1 MLMKRIF
8 LIISTALSILFFQV
22 SGQQDTVKADTVK
35 NWNFA
40 GQASLNFSQTSFSKN
55 WQAGGVS
62 SIAGLGLFN
71 VSAKYTKNKSAWESS
86 LDIKYG
92 LTKQGDED
100 LQKTDDNFEILSK
113 YGYQATENWFYSA
126 MFSFKTQMTDGK
138 HESNRDSVISRIMA
152 PAYILASLGMD
163 YKQGDVF
170 SLLLAPVTGKVT
182 MVFDDTFSDEG
193 RFGVDP
199 GDKIRVEFGALIRS
213 TFVKEILK
221 NVTVNSKLGMFY
233 NYLEEPQVDV
243 DWEMLVNMK
252 INQFLST
259 NIVAQ
264 LIYDKD
270 QVNKVQFKEII
281 GIGLTYEF

>member
-1 MLMKRIF
+1 MNRLF
-8 LIISTALSILFFQV
+8 LIILAALPTMFVQV
-22 SGQQDTVKADTVK
+22 SGQQDTVKADTVR
-35 NWNFA
+35 NWNIA
-40 GQASLNFSQTSFSKN
+40 GEASLNFSQTSFSKN
-55 WQAGGVS
+55 WQAGGQS

-71 VSAKYTKNKSAWESS
+71 VSAKYAKNKSVWESS

-92 LTKQGDED
+92 LTKQGEED
-100 LQKTDDNFEILSK
+100 LRKTDDNFEILSK
-113 YGYQATENWFYSA
+113 YGYQAAENWFYSA

-138 HESNRDSVISRIMA
+138 HESNRDSVISRFLA
-152 PAYILASLGMD
+152 PGYILTSLGMD

-170 SLLLAPVTGKVT
+170 SLLLAPVTGKLT

-199 GDKIRVEFGALIRS
+199 GEKIRLEFGASIKS

-221 NVTVNSKLGMFY
+221 NVTLNSKLGMFY
-233 NYLEEPQVDV
+233 NYLEDSQIDI

-259 NIVAQ
+259 NVVTQ

-270 QVNKVQFKEII
+270 QVDKVQFKEII
-281 GIGLTYEF
+281 GIGLTYKF

>member
-1 MLMKRIF
+1 MNRLF
-8 LIISTALSILFFQV
+8 LIILTVLPTLFVQV
-22 SGQQDTVKADTVK
+22 SGQQDSVKSDTVR

-40 GQASLNFSQTSFSKN
+40 GEASLNFSQTSFSKN
-55 WQAGGVS
+55 WQAGGQS
-62 SIAGLGLFN
+62 SVAGLGLFN
-71 VSAKYTKNKSAWESS
+71 VSAKYAKNKSAWESS

-92 LTKQGDED
+92 LTKQGEED
-100 LQKTDDNFEILSK
+100 LRKTDDNFEILSK
-113 YGYQATENWFYSA
+113 YGYQATENWYYSA
-126 MFSFKTQMTDGK
+126 MLSFKTQMTDGE
-138 HESNRDSVISRIMA
+138 HESNRDSVISRLLA
-152 PAYILASLGMD
+152 PAYMLTSLGMD

-170 SLLLAPVTGKVT
+170 SLLLAPVTGKLT

-199 GDKIRVEFGALIRS
+199 GKKMRLEFGASIKS

-221 NVTVNSKLGMFY
+221 NVTINSKLGMFY
-233 NYLEEPQVDV
+233 NYLEDPQIDI

-259 NIVAQ
+259 NVVAQ

-270 QVNKVQFKEII
+270 QVDKIQFKEII
-281 GIGLTYEF
+281 GIGLTYKF

>member
-1 MLMKRIF
+1 MNRLF
-8 LIISTALSILFFQV
+8 LIILAALPTMFVQV
-22 SGQQDTVKADTVK
+22 SGQQDTVKADTVR
-35 NWNFA
+35 NWNIA
-40 GQASLNFSQTSFSKN
+40 GEASLNFSQTSFSKN
-55 WQAGGVS
+55 WQAGGQS

-71 VSAKYTKNKSAWESS
+71 VSAKYAKNKSAWESS

-92 LTKQGDED
+92 LTKQGEED
-100 LQKTDDNFEILSK
+100 LRKTDDNFEILSK
-113 YGYQATENWFYSA
+113 YGYQAAENWFYSA

-138 HESNRDSVISRIMA
+138 HESNRDSVISRFLA
-152 PAYILASLGMD
+152 PGYILTSLGMD

-170 SLLLAPVTGKVT
+170 SLLLAPVTGKLT

-199 GDKIRVEFGALIRS
+199 GEKIRLEFGASIKS

-221 NVTVNSKLGMFY
+221 NVTLNSKLGMFY
-233 NYLEEPQVDV
+233 NYLEDPQIDI

-259 NIVAQ
+259 NVVTQ

-270 QVNKVQFKEII
+270 QVDKVQFKEII
-281 GIGLTYEF
+281 GIGLTYKF

>member
-1 MLMKRIF
+1 MRH
-8 LIISTALSILFFQV
+8 LSFIILFAIPVTLTEV
-22 SGQQDTVKADTVK
+22 SGQQDTVQSDTVK
-35 NWNFA
+35 YWNFA
-40 GQASLNFSQTSFSKN
+40 GEASLNFSQTSFSKN
-55 WQAGGVS
+55 WQAGGQS

-71 VSAKYTKNKSAWESS
+71 ASAKYAKNKSAWESS
-86 LDIKYG
+86 LDVKYG

-100 LQKTDDNFEILSK
+100 LRKTDDNFEILSK
-113 YGYQATENWFYSA
+113 YGYQAAENWFYSA

-138 HESNRDSVISRIMA
+138 HESNRDSVISRLLA
-152 PAYILASLGMD
+152 PGYILASLGMD

-170 SLLLAPVTGKVT
+170 SLLLAPVTGKLT

-199 GDKIRVEFGALIRS
+199 GEKIRLEFGASIRS

-221 NVTVNSKLGMFY
+221 NVTLNSKLGMFY
-233 NYLEEPQVDV
+233 NYLDDPQIDI

-259 NIVAQ
+259 NVVAQ

-270 QVNKVQFKEII
+270 QVDKVQFKEII
-281 GIGLTYEF
+281 GIGLTYKF